1 MGEDLHEQTEQDAKQ
16 KRKPFFQLADD
27 ELMITHV
34 SEPHIHRVIFRS
46 KHEKNKIPVKSSLFN
61 KLRSKI
67 QNWNDNNPL
76 NFWKN
81 NCYTL
86 GLSKH
91 GKIIIYVK
99 SDLKVF
105 PKEFLRSL
113 KQDFNFTELEIRV
126 LIEKLDFV
134 DLEISHKIND
144 PNGKIGI
151 IHGKKAKIEYKSDE
165 LIKKLI
171 AFTDESH
178 GSLELEF
185 RGDPALCSNLEFLLR
200 DKLNAILYFAELT
213 KIVHVLTG
221 IQEELRESIQ
231 YVSNAITF
239 LIDDLLNK
247 RISITKQKG
256 ELKNSSTDSYKK

>member
-1 MGEDLHEQTEQDAKQ
+1 MGEDLREQTEQNTKQ

-46 KHEKNKIPVKSSLFN
+46 KHEENKIPVKSSIFN

-67 QNWNDNNPL
+67 QNWNNDNPL

-113 KQDFNFTELEIRV
+113 KQDFNFTEHEIRV
-126 LIEKLDFV
+126 LIERLDFV

-144 PNGKIGI
+144 PHGKITG
-151 IHGKKAKIEYKSDE
+151 AKIKYKSDD

-221 IQEELRESIQ
+221 IQEELRESIE

-247 RISITKQKG
+247 RISTTKQKG
-256 ELKNSSTDSYKK
+256 ELRNSSIDSYKK